1 MMGFREYSL
10 DEGRGYPSWV
20 KGTTILLTAQVRSL
34 SQKIESETDL
44 GKKINLLARQNNLI
58 SYMLTLGISVNTKD
72 PSLMA
77 AAKKRLAS

>member
-44 GKKINLLARQNNLI
+44 GKKINLLVK
-58 SYMLTLGISVNTKD
+58 TT
-72 PSLMA
+72 
-77 AAKKRLAS
+77 

>member
-58 SYMLTLGISVNTKD
+58 SYILTLGIGVNARD
-72 PSLMA
+72 PSLMSRVR
-77 AAKKRLAS
+77 KGTSV